1 MKKKKKTSKNNVLP
15 IILNK
20 KGNKNDAGKPPV
32 TQLLRQFPSAIKYV
46 SKCSEYGHKE
56 YGEKENEELWDNWR
70 YVEEAKF
77 RYKQAAGRHFL
88 EENGKFDEGSGLY
101 HIAHCIWN
109 LLAELQ
115 FQLEEDFQKNIK
127 NEGHKFDIKE
137 R

>member
-1 MKKKKKTSKNNVLP
+1 MKKKKKTIKNHGLP

-20 KGNKNDAGKPPV
+20 KGNKHDEGKPPV

-46 SKCSEYGHKE
+46 SKCSKYGHDR
-56 YGEKENEELWDNWR
+56 YGETENEESWDNWR
-70 YVEEAKF
+70 YVDNAKF

-88 EENGKFDEGSGLY
+88 EENGKFDEESGLY
-101 HIAHCIWN
+101 HKAHAIWN

-127 NEGHKFDIKE
+127 NE
-137 R
+137 